1 MLLPSQPGPSSSA
14 FLLPFPRG
22 HILSAQPSLPSVGKL
37 TLTLPAH
44 ATAQAWPP
52 GPCLLGTSPWSC
64 ELWPPTPSSFHFMAG
79 WGAEG
84 DWCEGLAQG
93 NLVTDLTT
101 AQEFLPLSDQRE
113 PTKGPLP
120 PPVYI
125 SPLPLPLS
133 DPVFN
138 VCSIYVSSPYL
149 KKYAPIITL

>member
-1 MLLPSQPGPSSSA
+1 MPQPRPGPQDPASWVP
-14 FLLPFPRG
+14 LHGLVNCGPQLHP
-22 HILSAQPSLPSVGKL
+22 PS
-37 TLTLPAH
+37 
-44 ATAQAWPP
+44 
-52 GPCLLGTSPWSC
+52 TSWQ
-64 ELWPPTPSSFHFMAG
+64 G
-79 WGAEG
+79 GGAEG

-133 DPVFN
+133 DTVFN